1 MIEGSEKMHANNCR
15 ASVSTKH
22 MVKKN
27 NRKVL
32 FFIADTDSLQQKGVD
47 RVLTVILNA
56 LTGTELKSLQCGAR
70 LLLSRLPFSVNSVS
84 IFRQNL

>member
-32 FFIADTDSLQQKGVD
+32 FLVADTDSLQQKGVD
-47 RVLTVILNA
+47 RVLNLYA

-70 LLLSRLPFSVNSVS
+70 LLLSRLSFSVNSVS